1 MPFSPCKHHITFVS
15 GQVVPSVLAA
25 FLPGLE
31 PSCIHAIVT
40 PEMKAHSRILRD
52 VLKKRGQSYQE
63 HELHD
68 THQQAIFDLLDAVH
82 ATCTGQSLALNLTGG
97 TKLMALAAAEWAYAC
112 EVPTFY
118 VDTASD
124 QLVLPGRR
132 WEYQPLPDVLDVTA
146 LLSAGGYAVTSLD
159 QTAVPA
165 ERRALLRAL
174 LELVCTRGNEG
185 QRALQ
190 SLNACA
196 QQAKG
201 CPLMAE
207 DKATPTAAWTALLA
221 LCEQAGMVQCGNGY
235 LHFPSEAA
243 RSWCN
248 GLWFEEYVRMT
259 LYKMQAHKQI
269 RSWASSVQVSKA
281 QVPNELDALFSVR
294 NRLFTIECK
303 TAAMQEKN
311 AGHDNGSVS
320 SMLYKADSLHDRLG
334 GGFARAMLCSV
345 LPPGKHELAR
355 AEALGIRI
363 VYGKDL
369 LRLDETLLSWASR
382 A

>member
-1 MPFSPCKHHITFVS
+1 MLFSPCKHHITFVS
-15 GQVVPSVLAA
+15 GQIVPSVLAA
-25 FLPGLE
+25 SLPELE
-31 PSCIHAIVT
+31 PSYIHAVIT
-40 PEMKAHSRILRD
+40 PEMKANSRILRD
-52 VLKKRGQSYQE
+52 VLTKRGQSYLE

-68 THQQAIFDLLDAVH
+68 TQQQAIFDLLDAVH
-82 ATCTGQSLALNLTGG
+82 ATCAGQSLALNLTGG

-112 EVPTFY
+112 DVPTFY

-124 QLVLPGRR
+124 QLVLPGRH

-146 LLSAGGYAVTSLD
+146 LLSAGGYAVRSLD
-159 QTAVPA
+159 QAAVPA
-165 ERRALLRAL
+165 ERRALLVAL
-174 LELVCTRGNEG
+174 LKLVCTRGSEG

-201 CPLMAE
+201 SPLMAE
-207 DKATPTAAWTALLA
+207 DKATPTTAWAALLD
-221 LCEQAGMVQCGNGY
+221 LCKQAGMLQHDNGFLY
-235 LHFPSEAA
+235 FPSEAA

-259 LYKMQAHKQI
+259 LYKMQADKQI
-269 RSWASSVQVSKA
+269 RSWASSVHVRKE

-303 TAAMQEKN
+303 TAVIQEKN
-311 AGHDNGSVS
+311 TGHDNGSVS

-334 GGFARAMLCSV
+334 GVFTQAMLCSV

-355 AEALGIRI
+355 AKDLNIRI
-363 VYGKDL
+363 VYGKEL
-369 LRLDETLLSWASR
+369 LQLDKTLLSWASC